1 MFIPNLGK
9 AERRYINMNSIFRLK
24 KSFVMHKK
32 NFRNLNPVISCESI
46 KKIEEKYNFLLP
58 DEYREFI
65 SKIGNGGRLSIS
77 EDVSIELT
85 EFSENLSIE
94 HVQEDFAFK
103 NSCTTTDANVIDTFL
118 ETENKGYLKIAYSN
132 SCFNENWL
140 LIITGAYRGEIWLMD
155 DYGLLRLPGISFN
168 EWLNL
173 YLSNQLYSKIEKLS
187 AEERAKQESNDPLLT
202 IKENMTHKNCRK
214 IKWNL
219 PISTDEVRIFE
230 QEHGIELPN
239 EYIEFITQIADGC
252 SNFKA
257 TNSKQGGVM
266 FQLKDFF
273 SLKRLNEPF
282 LFDENTEEIRSNLFR
297 NYNRQ
302 HSIWES
308 ELFANASKY
317 ENVSDIWAAPEYSM
331 IPGVLPFA
339 IYNDTGIVGMNTQAL
354 LVLNGPL
361 KGQIWKA
368 TKFNITPDGTQ
379 ETLYT
384 WMIRMMKFGVI

>member
-1 MFIPNLGK
+1 
-9 AERRYINMNSIFRLK
+9 
-24 KSFVMHKK
+24 
-32 NFRNLNPVISCESI
+32 
-46 KKIEEKYNFLLP
+46 
-58 DEYREFI
+58 
-65 SKIGNGGRLSIS
+65 
-77 EDVSIELT
+77 
-85 EFSENLSIE
+85 
-94 HVQEDFAFK
+94 
-103 NSCTTTDANVIDTFL
+103 
-118 ETENKGYLKIAYSN
+118 
-132 SCFNENWL
+132 
-140 LIITGAYRGEIWLMD
+140 MD
-155 DYGLLRLPGISFN
+155 DYGLLRLPGVNFN

-173 YLSNQLYSKIEKLS
+173 YLSHQLPAKIQKLA
-187 AEERAKQESNDPLLT
+187 AEERAKQKSNAPLLI

-219 PISTDEVRIFE
+219 PIPIDEVRSFE
-230 QEHGIELPN
+230 QEHGVELPN

-266 FQLKDFF
+266 FQLKDFS

-297 NYNRQ
+297 SYNRQ
-302 HSIWES
+302 HNIWES
-308 ELFANASKY
+308 ELFANTSKH
-317 ENVSDIWAAPEYSM
+317 EDVSDVWAAPEYSM

-368 TKFNITPDGTQ
+368 TKFNLTPDLTQ